1 MVISDLERMYF
12 TKELDTSSTGAPLMP
27 PAPLSDTSTLL
38 HRFSSELSI
47 LVLVATNP
55 SKAISLCRSM
65 ISSSCVKA
73 KSGAILRYSG
83 FHFSCFSRIAI
94 SAVRIFFSSSLS

>member
-1 MVISDLERMYF
+1 
-12 TKELDTSSTGAPLMP
+12 MP
-27 PAPLSDTSTLL
+27 PSPISDTSTLL
-38 HRFSSELSI
+38 LRLSSDLSM

-73 KSGAILRYSG
+73 KSGAILRYRG

-94 SAVRIFFSSSLS
+94 SALSIFFSASLC